1 MSNFVARFS
10 SNILAKSECNIIML
24 ETLISSKT
32 RIKLLQKFFLNSDTT
47 AYLRSLE
54 GEFGDSTNAIR
65 LELNHLEKAGLLQSF
80 AEGNKK
86 IFKANKKYPLFSEI
100 RSILMKNIGIDQI
113 VENVI
118 ERLGILEKVYLTG
131 KFAQGLDSENIE
143 LIFVGVI
150 DSEYLA
156 NVIQKVEK
164 HIHRKIKYTLV
175 QNDAQ
180 IISLNTKILLLWA
193 K

>member
-1 MSNFVARFS
+1 
-10 SNILAKSECNIIML
+10 ML

-80 AEGNKK
+80 ADGNKK
-86 IFKANKKYPLFSEI
+86 IFRANKKYPLFFEI
-100 RSILMKNIGIDQI
+100 RSILLKNIGIDQI
-113 VENVI
+113 IENVI
-118 ERLGILEKVYLTG
+118 QRLGILKKVYLTG
-131 KFAQGLDSENIE
+131 RFAQGLDSEQID

-150 DSEYLA
+150 DDKYLA
-156 NVIQKVEK
+156 EVIEKVEK
-164 HIHRKIKYTLV
+164 HIHRKIKYTL
-175 QNDAQ
+175 
-180 IISLNTKILLLWA
+180 ISTEKEIEDNGTKTLLLWA

>member
-1 MSNFVARFS
+1 VIDYAM
-10 SNILAKSECNIIML
+10 I

-86 IFKANKKYPLFSEI
+86 IFKANRQYPLFDEI
-100 RSILMKNIGIDQI
+100 RSILLKNIGIDQI
-113 VENVI
+113 ITMVV
-118 ERLGILEKVYLTG
+118 ERLGSLQKVYLTG
-131 KFAQGLDSENIE
+131 KFAAGLDCDTIE
-143 LIFVGVI
+143 LIFYGEI
-150 DSEYLA
+150 DEVYLKNLVKKA
-156 NVIQKVEK
+156 ERLIG
-164 HIHRKIKYTLV
+164 RKISYV
-175 QNDAQ
+175 VFRAEPIQYDAAHA
-180 IISLNTKILLLWA
+180 KKLLLWT

>member
-1 MSNFVARFS
+1 
-10 SNILAKSECNIIML
+10 ML

-86 IFKANKKYPLFSEI
+86 IFKANKQYPLFDEI
-100 RSILMKNIGIDQI
+100 RSILLKNIGIDQI
-113 VENVI
+113 ITTVI
-118 ERLGILEKVYLTG
+118 DRLGSLEKVYLAG
-131 KFAQGLDSENIE
+131 RFAVGLDCDTIE
-143 LIFVGVI
+143 LIFCGEI
-150 DSEYLA
+150 DEVYLKNLVRKA
-156 NVIQKVEK
+156 ERLIGRKVTYQVFRFESVAYDL
-164 HIHRKIKYTLV
+164 IHSKT
-175 QNDAQ
+175 
-180 IISLNTKILLLWA
+180 LLLWT

>member
-1 MSNFVARFS
+1 
-10 SNILAKSECNIIML
+10 ML

-86 IFKANKKYPLFSEI
+86 IFKANKQYPLFHEI
-100 RSILMKNIGIDQI
+100 RSILLKNIGIDQI
-113 VENVI
+113 VTTVVQ
-118 ERLGILEKVYLTG
+118 RLGSLEKVYLTG
-131 KFAQGLDSENIE
+131 KFASGLDCDTIE
-143 LIFVGVI
+143 LLFLGEI
-150 DSEYLA
+150 DANYLA
-156 NVIQKVEK
+156 
-164 HIHRKIKYTLV
+164 TLV
-175 QNDAQ
+175 AKAEGLIGRKVSYKVQCVSALEQPIED
-180 IISLNTKILLLWA
+180 TKTLLLWT